1 MSAREL
7 PAGTLGGRPGNHGG
21 CSERS
26 GAARREPRGQMVARS
41 SLLRRP
47 TPGARPARRTS
58 SVVAALAA
66 LAPRLVRLAH
76 HDYPDRLL
84 EVPAAADALGVVRLG
99 AAALLPGALVC
110 PACRWLPAA
119 LFAVAAGTDFFDG
132 VLARRGGGPTRHGA
146 VLDNLAD
153 IAFVLAGTIT
163 GAALGLVPSAV
174 PAAIALAFAAYLL
187 ASLGGGRAAR
197 SPLGHAAGVLNYA
210 LTGAIAG
217 AVAVPGHLAAVVL
230 ETGSLIVVGV
240 NLAAVL
246 ARLLPG
252 RTPG

>member
-1 MSAREL
+1 M
-7 PAGTLGGRPGNHGG
+7 
-21 CSERS
+21 
-26 GAARREPRGQMVARS
+26 
-41 SLLRRP
+41 
-47 TPGARPARRTS
+47 
-58 SVVAALAA
+58 
-66 LAPRLVRLAH
+66 
-76 HDYPDRLL
+76 
-84 EVPAAADALGVVRLG
+84 PAAADALGVVRLG
-99 AAALLPGALVC
+99 AAGLLPGALLR

-119 LFAVAAGTDFFDG
+119 LFAVAAATDFFDG

-174 PAAIALAFAAYLL
+174 PAAIALAFAAYLF

-210 LTGAIAG
+210 LTGAITA
-217 AVAVPGHLAAVVL
+217 AVAMPGHLAALVL

-252 RTPG
+252 RR

>member
-1 MSAREL
+1 M
-7 PAGTLGGRPGNHGG
+7 
-21 CSERS
+21 
-26 GAARREPRGQMVARS
+26 
-41 SLLRRP
+41 
-47 TPGARPARRTS
+47 
-58 SVVAALAA
+58 
-66 LAPRLVRLAH
+66 
-76 HDYPDRLL
+76 
-84 EVPAAADALGVVRLG
+84 PAAADALGVVRLG